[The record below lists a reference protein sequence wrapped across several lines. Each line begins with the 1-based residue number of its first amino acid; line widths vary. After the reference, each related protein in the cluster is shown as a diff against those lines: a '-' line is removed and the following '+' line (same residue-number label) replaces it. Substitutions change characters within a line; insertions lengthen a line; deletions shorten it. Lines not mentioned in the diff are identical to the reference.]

1 MAREGKKNLLQNSL
15 ILMAAAL
22 ISKVLGAVFKIPLT
36 NILGEDGLGYFQTAY
51 NIYMPIYVIC
61 MAGFP
66 GAVSRMVAAQ
76 IALGNYKT
84 VRKIHDVALKFFLC
98 TGTAGFCI
106 LFFGG
111 PYLAEL
117 VGNEPAY
124 ISIMVLAPTVFLCC
138 VMSSYRGYYNGLSNM
153 LPTAISQVIEALGKL
168 VIGYSASIFI
178 MNMGMNEYYSSGTV
192 FGTAYANETAAKMAV
207 CPYAAAGAIAGVT
220 VGTIFACGFV
230 IIRHKILGDGIT
242 KEQLISP
249 NQQSMTTKAILKRLL
264 SVGIPFAIASAVM
277 QISSLVDTFSVNN
290 IIKLSLQ
297 SNEDIIR
304 QVNGFGSDILTED
317 IPNKLFGLYSTAL
330 TFYNL
335 IPMTTMPFA
344 TGSMPTL
351 TSAYTLKNKED
362 ISKTIK
368 SVLRMAL
375 LFAVP
380 EGVLLSVLSKQIMM
394 TLYPTQQY
402 VISIGSEILSVLA
415 IAGAF
420 AGMCQ
425 PVNSMMQSIGK
436 FWTPVKIMAMG
447 ALIKLTVNVLLIFI
461 PELNI
466 FGATFGTLA
475 CFVFI
480 LAAGLYCLQK
490 YTDTKIGVFKTF
502 LPPVISSL
510 ASGAGAYV
518 ISRYVTASCAPIVNL
533 LVSGVCALV
542 IYVIF
547 IFLTGAVTKHEIV
560 MLPKG
565 KLLAEK
571 LEKLHIIK

>member
-1 MAREGKKNLLQNSL
+1 MAKAGKKNLLQNSM
-15 ILMAAAL
+15 ILMIAAL
-22 ISKVLGAVFKIPLT
+22 LTKVIGAVFKIPLT

-51 NIYMPIYVIC
+51 NIYMPVYVIC

-66 GAVSRMVAAQ
+66 GAVSRMVATQ
-76 IALGNYKT
+76 VALGNFKT
-84 VRKIHDVALKFFLC
+84 VRKIHDVALKFFIC
-98 TGTAGFCI
+98 TGTLGFCV

-111 PYLAEL
+111 PFLADM
-117 VGNEPAY
+117 VGNKPAF

-153 LPTAISQVIEALGKL
+153 MPTAISQVLEALGKL
-168 VIGYSASIFI
+168 VIGYSASIFV
-178 MNMGMNEYYSSGTV
+178 MNMGMNEFFEKGTV
-192 FGTAYANETAAKMAV
+192 FGTAYENEAAAKLAV

-220 VGTIFACGFV
+220 VGTIIACSFV

-242 KEQLISP
+242 NEMLINP
-249 NQQSMTTKAILKRLL
+249 NQQTMTGKSIIKRLL

-290 IIKLSLQ
+290 IIKITLNNS
-297 SNEDIIR
+297 EDIVR
-304 QVNGFGSDILTED
+304 SVNGFGSDILTED

-351 TSAYTLKNKED
+351 TAAHTLNNKED
-362 ISKTIK
+362 ISKTIM

-380 EGVLLSVLSKQIMM
+380 EGILLSVMSTQIMT
-394 TLYPTQQY
+394 TLYPSKFY
-402 VISIGSEILSVLA
+402 VITVGAKILTVLA

-425 PVNSMMQSIGK
+425 PVNSMIQSIGK
-436 FWTPVKIMAMG
+436 FWTPVKIMAVG
-447 ALIKLTVNVLLIFI
+447 AVIKLLVNILLISVPGI
-461 PELNI
+461 NI
-466 FGATFGTLA
+466 YGATLGTLS

-480 LAAGLYCLQK
+480 FIAGMVNLLK
-490 YTDTKIGVFKTF
+490 ATKTRINVFKTF
-502 LPPVISSL
+502 LPPIISSL
-510 ASGAGAYV
+510 VAGAVAFV
-518 ISRYVTASCAPIVNL
+518 ISRYVVYGCSALVNL
-533 LVSGVCALV
+533 LISCVAALI
-542 IYVIF
+542 IYIIF
-547 IFLTGAVTKHEIV
+547 VFLTGAVTKSEIS

-565 KLLAEK
+565 KAIAEK
-571 LEKLHIIK
+571 LCKMGILK